1 MRHRSINV
9 WFLLKIL
16 ARPEILGTVS
26 NPHTRI
32 RWWRP
37 PWFPSQHIT
46 EQVGCF
52 SVDISFDY
60 RDFGCNTRLC
70 HTSLRTRS
78 SHMCP
83 GTSSSLDNSSTA
95 LWKAWAGDVV
105 YSLSL
110 QIPYPLNREGEKR
123 EKSLLKETS
132 HQEIQHRQ
140 MLQMQRFMTN
150 GLRQAIADR
159 GCRTARVRGGLASVQ
174 ISSVFW

>member
-37 PWFPSQHIT
+37 PWFPSQHTT
-46 EQVGCF
+46 EQEGCF

-60 RDFGCNTRLC
+60 RDFDSDTRLC
-70 HTSLRTRS
+70 HTSLCTRS

-83 GTSSSLDNSSTA
+83 GTSSSLDDSSTA

-105 YSLSL
+105 SLR
-110 QIPYPLNREGEKR
+110 IPYPLNREGERR

-159 GCRTARVRGGLASVQ
+159 GCRTARVRSGLASVQ